1 MSAWPILVMFDALTE
16 RLQEVFRGLGRQAR
30 LRPDDVDS
38 ALREIRMALLEADV
52 HYQVVKDLLERV
64 RARALSEE
72 VSRALNPSQ
81 QVIRVL
87 KEELVGALGEAG
99 RLELVGPPPR
109 AILLVGLQGSGKT
122 TTAAK
127 LARLLR
133 GRGERVWLVAGDP
146 YRPAAAEQLAIL
158 GREADV
164 PVYREPGMDPV
175 GTCAR
180 GLDEASKGGASVAII
195 DSAGRSQVDE
205 AMMAELSA
213 IHRRVNPAETLLV
226 ADAMTGQEAI
236 AIAQGFHGRL
246 NLTGII
252 LTKMDGDSR
261 GGAAISMRSVTGVPI
276 KFVGTG
282 EGRDALEPFD
292 PERMAS
298 RILGMGDML
307 GLIERAEASLDRGQ
321 AERQADR
328 LVRGEF
334 GLQDFADQLSQVRKM
349 GPIGRILDMLPAGM
363 PGAKDVDGLA
373 AEGQLRR
380 TQAILDSMTIL
391 ERRRPDVLNGSRK
404 RRVAAG
410 SGTTVQ
416 EVNQVLRQYQ
426 QMRKLFKQVGK
437 HGLGGLP
444 SMLR

>member
-1 MSAWPILVMFDALTE
+1 MFDALTE
-16 RLQEVFRGLGRQAR
+16 RLQQVFRGLGRHAK

-52 HYQVVKDLLERV
+52 HYQVVKGLLERV
-64 RARALSEE
+64 RGRALSEE

-81 QVIRVL
+81 QVIRAL
-87 KEELVGALGEAG
+87 KEDLIAVLGQPG
-99 RLELVGPPPR
+99 RLALVGPPPR
-109 AILLVGLQGSGKT
+109 SILLVGLQGSGKT

-133 GRGERVWLVAGDP
+133 SRGERVWLVAADP
-146 YRPAAAEQLAIL
+146 YRPAAAEQLTVL
-158 GREADV
+158 GREEDV
-164 PVYREPGMDPV
+164 PVYQEPGTDAA
-175 GTCAR
+175 GISAR
-180 GLDEASKGGASVAII
+180 GLEEASKGGASVAII

-213 IHRRVNPAETLLV
+213 IHRRLNPAETLLV

-236 AIAQGFHGRL
+236 SIAQGFHGRL
-246 NLTGII
+246 ELSGII
-252 LTKMDGDSR
+252 LTKMDGDAR
-261 GGAAISMRSVTGVPI
+261 GGAAISMRSVTGIPI
-276 KFVGTG
+276 KFIGTG

-298 RILGMGDML
+298 RIIGMGDIL
-307 GLIERAEASLDRGQ
+307 GLIETAEAGLDRAQ
-321 AERQADR
+321 AEVQADR
-328 LVRGEF
+328 LIRGEF
-334 GLQDFADQLSQVRKM
+334 SLQDFADQLAQVRKM
-349 GPIGRILDMLPAGM
+349 GPIGRILDMLPAGT
-363 PGAKDVDGLA
+363 PGAKEVDGFA
-373 AEGQLRR
+373 ADHQLRR
-380 TQAILDSMTIL
+380 TQAILGSMTL
-391 ERRRPDVLNGSRK
+391 QERRRPEVLNGSRK

-437 HGLGGLP
+437 RGLGGLP